1 MAQTEIREFVDYVY
15 DYYGKGG
22 IFEMGVTKTEIL
34 EALAV
39 YLLKGETPFEGDTV
53 DREKIRDIMR
63 PYLGA
68 EI

>member
-1 MAQTEIREFVDYVY
+1 MQDQIKEFVNYVY

-39 YLLKGETPFEGDTV
+39 YLLKGEIPFEGDTV

-63 PYLGA
+63 PY
-68 EI
+68 